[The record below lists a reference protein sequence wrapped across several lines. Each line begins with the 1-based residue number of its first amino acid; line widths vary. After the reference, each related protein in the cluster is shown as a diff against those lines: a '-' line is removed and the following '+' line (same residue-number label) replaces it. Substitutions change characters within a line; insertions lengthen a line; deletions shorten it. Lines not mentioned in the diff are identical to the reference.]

1 MFKIVLIGN
10 PNAGKSAV
18 LNRLTGSRMMVSN
31 YPGTSLEIT
40 RITDMFGHHE
50 AELFDTPGI
59 YSLSSAGEEAV
70 QVLGLIEK
78 EQPDLILNIVDASNL
93 SRNLVLSY
101 ELLSLDTP
109 MIVVLNQIDT
119 VRRQGYLVDTE
130 KLSARLGCPVVSF
143 SAITGEGVMELDEV
157 IESYIHGR
165 PKITT
170 GKRSIVIPVSATASD
185 CSGNCFKCQQHN
197 GQCINEAD
205 LMRAEAARQTF
216 QAVCSKVG
224 TKRRGRLDSLQ
235 KFIDQSFGGT
245 ILLLVLVYLAFY
257 ALLQFISLSE
267 GPISELLLPAA
278 NILQN
283 LIQQVLPSA
292 RLTQILA
299 LAIPEGLIIPFTII
313 MPAMIYV
320 SVLMSVLEDT
330 GLLPRYS
337 VTLERLGSF
346 LGISGQGIIPLALG
360 FGCRTPAIMAT
371 RIIPD
376 PYQRFLV
383 VTLLSI
389 VIPCSATLG
398 VLSAVM
404 ATFDVSLGI
413 ILLTMLAAF
422 LLLSLLL
429 SRKVERTE
437 FIYEL
442 PPLRVPLARNIW
454 LKTKGRLGGFF
465 TEVLPLLL
473 VMNIGMRILIDSG
486 ALDYFGG
493 LEGLSRGV
501 FGIPAEALV
510 AVLITV
516 FQRYLAPLVLL
527 NISMSPR
534 EATIAIAM
542 IALSLPCLP
551 SMVMTI
557 REMGYRALLKILGM
571 GLLTSFTVGVLLN
584 LILPASI

>member
-1 MFKIVLIGN
+1 MFKIIAIGN
-10 PNAGKSAV
+10 PNSGKSAV

-50 AELFDTPGI
+50 VELFDTPGI
-59 YSLSSAGEEAV
+59 YTLSSAGEEAA
-70 QVLGLIEK
+70 QILGLLEK
-78 EQPDLILNIVDASNL
+78 EQPGLILNIVDVSNL
-93 SRNLVLSY
+93 SRNLVLTY
-101 ELLSLDTP
+101 ELLTLDIP
-109 MIVVLNQIDT
+109 MIVVLNQIDAF
-119 VRRQGYLVDTE
+119 RKQGYHLDIDM
-130 KLSARLGCPVVSF
+130 LAARLGSPVVFF
-143 SAITGEGVMELDEV
+143 SAITGEGVMELDDL
-157 IESYIHGR
+157 IESYVHGR
-165 PKITT
+165 PRPTT
-170 GKRSIVIPVSATASD
+170 GQGSIVIPVGAMPSD

-197 GQCINEAD
+197 AECTNEAE
-205 LMRAEAARQTF
+205 LLRAETARLTF
-216 QAVCSKVG
+216 QAVCSKIG
-224 TKRRGRLDSLQ
+224 TKQRSRLDNLQ
-235 KFIDQSFGGT
+235 KFIDHRFGGT
-245 ILLLVLVYLAFY
+245 LLLLGLVYLAFY

-267 GPISELLLPAA
+267 GPISELLMPAA
-278 NILQN
+278 KILQT
-283 LIQQVLPSA
+283 LIQHILPSA

-320 SVLMSVLEDT
+320 SVLMSLLEDT

-337 VTLERLGSF
+337 VALERAGSF

-371 RIIPD
+371 RIISD
-376 PYQRFLV
+376 TYQRFLV

-398 VLSAVM
+398 VLSAVI
-404 ATFDVSLGI
+404 ATFHASLGI
-413 ILLTMLAAF
+413 ILLTMLVAF

-429 SRKVERTE
+429 SRKVERAE

-442 PPLRVPLARNIW
+442 PPLRVPLARNVW
-454 LKTKGRLGGFF
+454 LKTRSRLGGFF

-473 VMNIGMRILIDSG
+473 VMNIGLRILIESG
-486 ALDYFGG
+486 ALEFFRG
-493 LEGLSRGV
+493 LESLSRGL

-527 NISMSPR
+527 NIAMTPR
-534 EATIAIAM
+534 EATVAIAM

-557 REMGYRALLKILGM
+557 RELGYKALLKILAM
-571 GLLTSFTVGVLLN
+571 GLFTSCLVGVLLN
-584 LILPASI
+584 LILPVVL